1 MTLDELIETRK
12 ARYRQAEG
20 THLRS
25 DADALD
31 FIEDLGFV
39 WLIDLSE
46 ADLPSLQGAAPQP
59 FLSDPYAKGSTV
71 ARSWWDTKQMLP
83 ARKACYY
90 GKVLRGRGT
99 FISWECFP
107 LLYAVYASVNDYQD
121 DYRDGI
127 LSRDE
132 KRVLDL
138 IAAHPEIP
146 SPDLRRK
153 FGSVGKDVTRALA
166 RALQHLQ
173 ETFRITAA
181 GGSIEGWTIHNWAPV
196 GDWVAP
202 EHLERARSLDP
213 REAKKQLILRYLRM
227 SVASSVGDIA
237 WVFRWN
243 RREVAGLVQE
253 LVQCDETREIEV
265 LGIPGPMYTPG

>member
-1 MTLDELIETRK
+1 MTLDELIESRK
-12 ARYRQAEG
+12 IRYRQTAG
-20 THLRS
+20 THVRS
-25 DADALD
+25 EADALD
-31 FIEDLGFV
+31 FINDLGFL
-39 WLIDLSE
+39 WLIDLSD
-46 ADLPSLQGAAPQP
+46 ADLPSLQRATPESFDP
-59 FLSDPYAKGSTV
+59 NPYAKGSTV
-71 ARSWWDTKQMLP
+71 ARSWWDLKQTLP
-83 ARKACYY
+83 ARRACYY

-107 LLYAVYASVNDYQD
+107 LLYAVYASVSDYQD

-132 KRVLDL
+132 RRALDL

-153 FGSVGKDVTRALA
+153 FGPIGKDVTRSLD

-173 ETFRITAA
+173 ESFRITAA
-181 GGSIEGWTIHNWAPV
+181 GGSLEGWTIHNWALV
-196 GDWVAP
+196 GDWVAE

-243 RREVAGLVQE
+243 RKEVAGVVQE
-253 LVQCDETREIEV
+253 LIESGDVTEIEV
-265 LGIPGPMYTPG
+265 LGLSGPMYAPA

>member
-1 MTLDELIETRK
+1 MTLDELIERRK
-12 ARYRQAEG
+12 ASYRQADG
-20 THLRS
+20 THIRS
-25 DADALD
+25 EADALD
-31 FIEDLGFV
+31 FINDLGFV
-39 WLIDLSE
+39 WLINLSD
-46 ADLPSLQGAAPQP
+46 ADLPSLQHATPQSFGP
-59 FLSDPYAKGSTV
+59 DPYAKGSTI
-71 ARSWWDTKQMLP
+71 ARSWWDLKQTLP
-83 ARKACYY
+83 GRKACYY

-107 LLYAVYASVNDYQD
+107 LLCAVYASVNDYED

-153 FGSVGKDVTRALA
+153 FGPIGKHVTQELD

-173 ETFRITAA
+173 GTFRITAA
-181 GGSIEGWTIHNWAPV
+181 GGSLEGWTIHNWALV
-196 GDWVAP
+196 GDWVAA
-202 EHLERARSLDP
+202 EHLERARSLDL
-213 REAKKQLILRYLRM
+213 REAKKQLIVRYLRM
-227 SVASSVGDIA
+227 SVASSAGDIA

-243 RREVAGLVQE
+243 RREVAGLVQA
-253 LVQCDETREIEV
+253 LIRSGDIREIEV
-265 LGIPGPMYTPG
+265 LGIPGPMYAQA

>member
-1 MTLDELIETRK
+1 MTLDELIEKRK
-12 ARYRQAEG
+12 VKYRQTEG
-20 THLRS
+20 THVRS
-25 DADALD
+25 EADALD
-31 FIEDLGFV
+31 FINDLGFV
-39 WLIDLSE
+39 WLINLSD
-46 ADLPSLQGAAPQP
+46 ADLPSLEQANPGVYWRDDYKEKTRNAA
-59 FLSDPYAKGSTV
+59 
-71 ARSWWDTKQMLP
+71 WWWAWKQTLP
-83 ARKACYY
+83 GRKDCYY
-90 GKVLRGRGT
+90 SKVLRGRGT

-127 LSRDE
+127 LSREE

-138 IAAHPEIP
+138 VAAHPQIP

-153 FGSVGKDVTRALA
+153 FGPIGKDVTRALD

-181 GGSIEGWTIHNWAPV
+181 GGSLEGWTIHNWALV
-196 GDWVAP
+196 GDWVAE
-202 EHLERARSLDP
+202 EHLERARSLDLGD
-213 REAKKQLILRYLRM
+213 AKKGLILRFLRM

-243 RREVAGLVQE
+243 RREVAGLVEE
-253 LVQCDETREIEV
+253 LMRSGHVSEIEV
-265 LGIPGPMYTPG
+265 LGLPGPMYSR